1 MSEEYERFLAS
12 KRVVSQPTGIAGPP
26 ELHPSLFPFQ
36 RDIVR
41 WALKRGRAALFEECG
56 LGKSRQAIEWARVVT
71 AHTGKP
77 TLIATPLAVARQ
89 FVREGQAI
97 GVEVTHCKEPSGLN
111 LTGIN
116 VVNYERIERFDAS
129 LFGGFVADESSIIK
143 NHDSKTRNLLIESFR
158 DTPFKLA
165 CTATPSPNDHVELGN
180 HAEFLGV
187 MSRTEMLSMF
197 FVHDAGETQT
207 WRLKGHAKREFWRW
221 VCSWAVSLMNPR
233 DLDYSSDGYDLPE
246 LRWHEHLIQSSD
258 EQARGMG
265 MLFASNAQT
274 LQERRQARRASL
286 GDRVALAAELAN
298 SDDEQWIL
306 WTDLNEE
313 SAQLTKL
320 VRGAVEVK
328 GADSTEHKET
338 TIDRFQRGEIRVIVS
353 KGSIFGFGV
362 NLQNCHKTAFVGL
375 SDSFEAMYQSVRR
388 VWRFG
393 QAHPVDAHI
402 ITSTAEG
409 AVLENI
415 QRKQRDFLVMTKGMI
430 EHMSE
435 FSKKEVRAG
444 GRTFDGYEARKRM
457 RLPKWLVSQG
467 AEA

>member
-12 KRVVSQPTGIAGPP
+12 KRIVSQPTGIAEPP

-71 AHTGKP
+71 EHTGKP

-97 GVEVTHCKEPSGLN
+97 GVEVTHCKEPADLN
-111 LTGIN
+111 MRGIN
-116 VVNYERIERFDAS
+116 VVNYERIERFDS
-129 LFGGFVADESSIIK
+129 KLFGGFVADESSIIK
-143 NHDSKTRNLLIESFR
+143 SHDSKTRNLLIESFR

-207 WRLKGHAKREFWRW
+207 WRLKGHAQKEFWRW

-233 DLDYSSDGYDLPE
+233 DLGYEQEGYDLPA

-258 EQARGMG
+258 EHARSMG
-265 MLFASNAQT
+265 MFFCGNAQT

-298 SDDEQWIL
+298 ADNEQWML
-306 WTDLNEE
+306 WTDLNDE

-320 VRGAVEVK
+320 VRGAIEVK
-328 GADSTEHKET
+328 GADSTEHKES
-338 TIDRFQRGEIRVIVS
+338 TIDRFQRGEVRAIVS
-353 KGSIFGFGV
+353 KGSIFGWGI

-393 QAHPVDAHI
+393 QVSPVDAHI

-415 QRKQRDFLVMTKGMI
+415 RRKQRDFNVMTSAMV
-430 EHMSE
+430 EHMAEVSKAE
-435 FSKKEVRAG
+435 VRSSSPKKEEYV
-444 GRTFDGYEARKRM
+444 ARFAASV
-457 RLPKWLVSQG
+457 PSWLRS
-467 AEA
+467 